1 MASAEMTP
9 RFGRR
14 AQAQAAL
21 QAANQA
27 LADLPPTPDEF
38 KQHAKTMERHAQAA
52 QVKTQQ
58 QEEKADRL
66 ARQVQQLYAD
76 LQRKDRE
83 LSRLQ
88 AEKMQLDEKFRKA
101 EVERLNAELG
111 KGRGAEGTP
120 LEGAIEALVMV
131 ADAGPTFEKQLNDFV
146 RAKMDEKRVAE
157 LRKQM
162 QAYNPFNQKEDKI
175 PMKDKV
181 MTRVR
186 DVVYRK
192 GVEIRRVFRQ
202 LDEDKTGHLD
212 HQQFRVGLN
221 KMGAYLSDEEWEVLL
236 DVVDLNRDGKIQY
249 IEFAETMKV
258 NDVQMSFLAGPAPFA
273 GAWHGK
279 AQDQHD
285 RKNLKGQ
292 IAIGGDVKFGEPERE
307 RTQVKEG
314 YGLGMLPKHDI
325 LRRLAEAIELKHT
338 NLGRAFMAYDKDKNG
353 VLDKSEFRQMLG
365 DMGIL
370 LGENDFN
377 KLMKRIDKD
386 DDGSV
391 DLIEWW
397 KQFYDEAKSG
407 LPGAAGG
414 IAGASWHLGNQ
425 AVKEAR
431 GIKKAHKH
439 ALDPFAD

>member
-1 MASAEMTP
+1 MTP

-27 LADLPPTPDEF
+27 LAELPPTPDEF
-38 KQHAKTMERHAQAA
+38 KQHAKTMERQAQAA
-52 QVKTQQ
+52 MAKTQQ

-66 ARQVQQLYAD
+66 ARQVQQLYAE

-83 LSRLQ
+83 LSRLTT
-88 AEKMQLDEKFRKA
+88 EKMQLDEKCRKA
-101 EVERLNAELG
+101 ELERLNAELG
-111 KGRGAEGTP
+111 KGKGAEGTP
-120 LEGAIEALVMV
+120 LEQAIEALVSV
-131 ADAGPTFEKQLNDFV
+131 ANAGPTFERQLNDFV
-146 RAKMDEKRVAE
+146 RAKMDEKRMVD

-162 QAYNPFNQKEDKI
+162 QSYNPFGQKEDRMS
-175 PMKDKV
+175 MKDKV

-192 GVEIRRVFRQ
+192 GIEIRRVFRQ

-212 HQQFRVGLN
+212 HEQFRVGLH
-221 KMGAYLSDEEWEVLL
+221 KMGAYLNDEEWEVLL
-236 DVVDLNRDGKIQY
+236 DVVDINRDGKIQY

-258 NDVQMSFLAGPAPFA
+258 NDVQMSLLAGPAPYA
-273 GAWHGK
+273 DEWHGK
-279 AQDQHD
+279 AEDHHD
-285 RKNLKGQ
+285 KKQLKGQ
-292 IAIGGDVKFGEPERE
+292 IAVGGGKFTEAERD
-307 RTQVKEG
+307 RTQHKKG

-353 VLDKSEFRQMLG
+353 VLDRSEFRQMLSE
-365 DMGIL
+365 MGIL
-370 LGENDFN
+370 LNETDFN

-414 IAGASWHLGNQ
+414 IAGASWHLGSNQ
-425 AVKEAR
+425 GSREAR
-431 GIKKAHKH
+431 GVVKSHKNS
-439 ALDPFAD
+439 LDPFAD